1 MGTST
6 EARKTEI
13 EQADPR
19 PPKSA
24 PKSAKPGG
32 ARVSQ
37 TERAYEQI
45 KRRILENDMAAGF
58 QVLEQELAQ
67 MLDMSRTP
75 VREALIRLA
84 EEGMVEVRPRHGMR
98 VLPVSADDMREIYE
112 ILTSLESTAAELV
125 AARGVTD
132 AELTELKR
140 AVMEMDAALEKDDL
154 RKWAEAD
161 ETFHMLL
168 VQYSGNERLHAL
180 VNSFW
185 EQTHR
190 VRLVT
195 LRLRPKPVNS
205 NKDHAAVVDAIAQG
219 DREAARRLHHRHRVK
234 SGKMLVALLKEHGL
248 TQL

>member
-1 MGTST
+1 
-6 EARKTEI
+6 
-13 EQADPR
+13 
-19 PPKSA
+19 
-24 PKSAKPGG
+24 
-32 ARVSQ
+32 
-37 TERAYEQI
+37 
-45 KRRILENDMAAGF
+45 MAAGF
-58 QVLEQELAQ
+58 QALEQELAQ

-125 AARGVTD
+125 AARGVSD
-132 AELTELKR
+132 AELAELKR
-140 AVMEMDAALEKDDL
+140 AVAEMDAALARDDL
-154 RKWAEAD
+154 RHWAQAD
-161 ETFHMLL
+161 EKFHMLL
-168 VQYSGNERLHAL
+168 VKYSGNARLL
-180 VNSFW
+180 SFVNSFW

>member
-1 MGTST
+1 MATPTDAGGSATEST
-6 EARKTEI
+6 P
-13 EQADPR
+13 PR
-19 PPKSA
+19 TPKA
-24 PKSAKPGG
+24 AKAGG

-58 QVLEQELAQ
+58 QVLEQQLAQ

-125 AARGVTD
+125 AARGVSD
-132 AELTELKR
+132 AELAELKR
-140 AVMEMDAALEKDDL
+140 AVAEMDAALERDDL
-154 RKWAEAD
+154 RHWAQAD
-161 ETFHMLL
+161 EKFHMLL
-168 VQYSGNERLHAL
+168 VKYSGNARLLSL

-234 SGKMLVALLKEHGL
+234 NGKMLVALLKEHGL